1 VRRERGHVPRFVVQ
15 LPAIAMRELEDC
27 CRAGLT
33 AEKTKVRLG
42 EVGVWMSVRTVARRI
57 DQHRKETRAREE
69 RVFALREIGRGMAS
83 LNAGI
88 GVACEIAG
96 AAIPDWRGLH
106 LTLLQESFRDFISK
120 PTEAGLSAIVTG
132 SLTYLVTASL
142 YGHKDQPV
150 YFENPSTF
158 GLGPAAKEKAQ

>member
-1 VRRERGHVPRFVVQ
+1 
-15 LPAIAMRELEDC
+15 MRELEDC

-33 AEKTKVRLG
+33 AEKTRLRLG
-42 EVGVWMSVRTVARRI
+42 AVGVWMSVRTVARRI
-57 DQHRKETRAREE
+57 DQHRKETRARAEK
-69 RVFALREIGRGMAS
+69 VFALREIGRGMAS
-83 LNAGI
+83 VNSGI

-96 AAIPDWRGLH
+96 AAIPDWRGHH
-106 LTLLQESFRDFISK
+106 LTLLQESFRDFIGK

-150 YFENPSTF
+150 CFQDPTKF
-158 GLGPAAKEKAQ
+158 GLPPDNSKNRSLG